1 MSAPEGLLLI
11 DKPPGIT
18 SHDVVDEVRRALGVR
33 KVGHAG
39 TLDPMATGLML
50 VCVGRATRLLRYVTG
65 LDKVYEGNAL
75 LGVETDTLDAEG
87 TVVARSEVD
96 VDEQRLLAA
105 MSKLVGEIRQIP
117 PAHSAVKVQGRK
129 LYEAARKGESIDAP
143 ARTVRIDSYELTAS
157 DLPMFD
163 FRVRCSSG
171 TYIRSLIADTGAE
184 LGCGAHLSALR
195 RLRVGGF
202 EVAEATG
209 PSDPGSP
216 YPLERVVA
224 HLPHRPL
231 DAAEAD
237 AVSHGRRL
245 EPAGIEGPY
254 AVEREGVLLAVYR
267 DEGDAARAEM
277 VLPEVG

>member
-1 MSAPEGLLLI
+1 MSVPEGLLLI

-18 SHDVVDEVRRALGVR
+18 SHDVVDEIRRALGVR

-65 LDKVYEGNAL
+65 LDKIYEGSAL
-75 LGVETDTLDAEG
+75 LGIETDTLDAEG
-87 TVVARSEVD
+87 TVVAESEVD
-96 VDEQRLLAA
+96 VDGVRLAAA
-105 MSKLVGEIRQIP
+105 MSKFTGQIQQIP
-117 PAHSAVKVQGRK
+117 PAHSAVKVGGRK
-129 LYEAARKGESIDAP
+129 LYEAARRGESLDAP
-143 ARTVRIDSYELTAS
+143 ARTVRIDSYELTTS
-157 DLPMFD
+157 ELPRFD

-171 TYIRSLIADTGAE
+171 TYIRTLIADTGTE

-195 RLRVGGF
+195 RVQVGGF
-202 EVAEATG
+202 HVADATA

-224 HLPHRPL
+224 HLPHRSL
-231 DAAEAD
+231 DPAEAE

-254 AVEREGVLLAVYR
+254 AVERDGVLMAVYR
-267 DEGDAARAEM
+267 DQGEAARAEM